1 MKFTNEQIYQ
11 MANELLQAF
20 DNSGIY
26 IPARANFNIQKNTEV
41 LAAAAK
47 EIEKTRLSVAQHY
60 GEPNEAGDSYII
72 PADKLEEANKELMDL
87 FTMEQ
92 DIDIKTFSIET
103 LGDVKLTSAQMHAIM
118 FMIED

>member
-20 DNSGIY
+20 DNSDIY
-26 IPARANFNIQKNTEV
+26 IPARANFSIQKNTEAF
-41 LAAAAK
+41 AAAAK
-47 EIEKTRLSVAQHY
+47 EIEKTRLGVAQHY
-60 GEPNEAGDSYII
+60 GEPNETGDSYII

>member
-20 DNSGIY
+20 DNSDIY
-26 IPARANFNIQKNTEV
+26 IPARANFSIQKNTEV
-41 LAAAAK
+41 LAAAAT

-60 GEPNEAGDSYII
+60 GEPYETGDSYII
-72 PADKLEEANKELMDL
+72 PADKLEAANAELLDL
-87 FTMEQ
+87 FAMEQ